1 MLDGGRDR
9 MDREALNA
17 VLREDL
23 ATAIKA
29 AKAVGDLEVTA
40 KLRAIASVIPPE
52 GAVSPWDKNE
62 APLRVRGTGFWKRA
76 SHSVGRFFRTP

>member
-1 MLDGGRDR
+1 

-17 VLREDL
+17 VLRQDL

-29 AKAVGDLEVTA
+29 AKAVGDTEVTA

-52 GAVSPWDKNE
+52 GAVSPWETNG
-62 APLRVRGTGFWKRA
+62 APMRVRGVGFWKRA
-76 SHSVGRFFRTP
+76 SHSVGRWFKAD